1 MDKMDITPI
10 LELAVKLIFT
20 LITIFLIP
28 KLKELISTKVAE
40 SDQKKIIRWVELAV
54 QAAEEAERSGLIDK
68 KAKYQYAK
76 DFLEKR
82 GVTFDADTMQAL
94 IDSTVWELFNQ
105 FKKDS
110 DSGTESEVRNESSSS
125 GIVRLTGSC
134 WTGS

>member
-28 KLKELISTKVAE
+28 KIKELLAAKVAE
-40 SDQKKIIRWVELAV
+40 SDQKKLLRWAELAV

-110 DSGTESEVRNESSSS
+110 EPEEQSPEKEM
-125 GIVRLTGSC
+125 
-134 WTGS
+134 

>member
-10 LELAVKLIFT
+10 LELAVKLIFA
-20 LITIFLIP
+20 LITIFLVP

-76 DFLEKR
+76 SFLEAR

-94 IDSTVWELFNQ
+94 IDSTCWELFNQ
-105 FKKDS
+105 FKQDS
-110 DSGTESEVRNESSSS
+110 DAESEA
-125 GIVRLTGSC
+125 
-134 WTGS
+134 

>member
-10 LELAVKLIFT
+10 LELIIKLVFT
-20 LITIFLIP
+20 LVTLFLIP
-28 KLKELISTKVAE
+28 KIKDFLAAKVSE

-54 QAAEEAERSGLIDK
+54 QAAEEAERAGLIDK

-76 DFLEKR
+76 SFLEDR
-82 GVTFDADTMQAL
+82 GVTFNADTMQAL

-110 DSGTESEVRNESSSS
+110 EEQSPEKEM
-125 GIVRLTGSC
+125 
-134 WTGS
+134 

>member
-10 LELAVKLIFT
+10 LELVVKLIFT
-20 LITIFLIP
+20 LITIFLVP

-94 IDSTVWELFNQ
+94 IDSTCWELFNQ

-110 DSGTESEVRNESSSS
+110 DSDAESEA
-125 GIVRLTGSC
+125 
-134 WTGS
+134 

>member
-10 LELAVKLIFT
+10 LELVVKLVFA
-20 LITIFLIP
+20 LITIFLVP

-76 DFLEKR
+76 NFLEAR

-110 DSGTESEVRNESSSS
+110 DSDAESEA
-125 GIVRLTGSC
+125 
-134 WTGS
+134 

>member
-1 MDKMDITPI
+1 MNKMDITPI
-10 LELAVKLIFT
+10 LELVIKLAFA

-28 KLKELISTKVAE
+28 KIKKLLAAKVAE
-40 SDQKKIIRWVELAV
+40 SDQKKLLRWVELAV
-54 QAAEEAERSGLIDK
+54 QAAEEAARSGLIDK

-82 GVTFDADTMQAL
+82 GVTFDADAMQAL

-110 DSGTESEVRNESSSS
+110 DADAESEA
-125 GIVRLTGSC
+125 
-134 WTGS
+134 

>member
-1 MDKMDITPI
+1 MDKMDITLI

-20 LITIFLIP
+20 LITIFLIT
-28 KLKELISTKVAE
+28 KIKELLAAKVAE
-40 SDQKKIIRWVELAV
+40 SDQKKLLRWAELAV
-54 QAAEEAERSGLIDK
+54 QAAEEAERSGLLDK

-94 IDSTVWELFNQ
+94 IDSTCWELFNQ

-110 DSGTESEVRNESSSS
+110 EPEEQSPEKEM
-125 GIVRLTGSC
+125 
-134 WTGS
+134 

>member
-10 LELAVKLIFT
+10 LELTVKLIFAAV
-20 LITIFLIP
+20 TIFLLP
-28 KLKELISTKVAE
+28 KIKKLLAAKVAE

-94 IDSTVWELFNQ
+94 IDSTCWELFNQ

-110 DSGTESEVRNESSSS
+110 DSDAESEA
-125 GIVRLTGSC
+125 
-134 WTGS
+134 

>member
-20 LITIFLIP
+20 LITIFLVP

-94 IDSTVWELFNQ
+94 IDSTCWELFNQ

-110 DSGTESEVRNESSSS
+110 DSDAESEA
-125 GIVRLTGSC
+125 
-134 WTGS
+134 

>member
-10 LELAVKLIFT
+10 LELVVKLIFT
-20 LITIFLIP
+20 LITIFLVP

-68 KAKYQYAK
+68 KAKYKYAK
-76 DFLEKR
+76 SFLEAR

-94 IDSTVWELFNQ
+94 IDSTCWELFNQ

-110 DSGTESEVRNESSSS
+110 DSDAESEA
-125 GIVRLTGSC
+125 
-134 WTGS
+134 

>member
-1 MDKMDITPI
+1 MNKMDITPI
-10 LELAVKLIFT
+10 LELVVKLIFAAV
-20 LITIFLIP
+20 TIFMIP
-28 KLKELISTKVAE
+28 KIKKLFATKGSE
-40 SDQKKIIRWVELAV
+40 SDQKRLIRWAEIAV
-54 QAAEEAERSGLIDK
+54 QAAEEAARSGLIDK

-110 DSGTESEVRNESSSS
+110 DSDAESEA
-125 GIVRLTGSC
+125 
-134 WTGS
+134 